1 MIFLKPGAILINTA
15 PVLIFCKKKFEQLL
29 CLHKI
34 YILMYVINAFY
45 FHLPPF
51 MISESEA
58 ILNAMKVALPIRK
71 HCVAM
76 LFIGLLVRINMNEK

>member
-1 MIFLKPGAILINTA
+1 
-15 PVLIFCKKKFEQLL
+15 
-29 CLHKI
+29 
-34 YILMYVINAFY
+34 MYVINAFY